1 MSLKTTF
8 VFPILILAAGLI
20 AAMAIIKAKPEPE
33 RQVAE
38 APDPVVRVVE
48 TRTGTVIMTVESQGT
63 VSPRTESQ
71 LVAQV
76 AGEIVEVGPSFAEG
90 GFFERGD
97 LLLRIDPRD
106 FELAVS
112 RAEAQLAQATVRLAQ
127 EQAQGEVA
135 LEEWESLGEGDPSA
149 LTLREPQ
156 LAEARATV
164 KSAESTLEQ
173 ARLNLERTAI
183 RARYAG
189 RVRTK
194 NADLGQF
201 VRDGF
206 VLGSLFSVDRAEI
219 RLPVPQD
226 QLAYLDISLDG
237 SASVSNE
244 VTLSAN
250 LGGEPT
256 QWQGKIVRTAGE
268 LDARSRM
275 FSLIAQVDDPYGR
288 RSGATVL
295 PVGLFVDARIKGR
308 SIDNVA
314 SLPRNALREGGRVL
328 VLEEENRLR
337 FRTVEVF
344 RVQGETVLI
353 SAGLEDGD
361 LVCISQLDAVIDGM
375 RVAPLREEATDR
387 MASES

>member
-1 MSLKTTF
+1 MSIKTTF
-8 VFPILILAAGLI
+8 VFPILILAAGLM
-20 AAMAIIKAKPEPE
+20 AALAIVKAKPVPE
-33 RQVAE
+33 RQIAE
-38 APDPVVRVVE
+38 APAPVVRVVE
-48 TRTGTVIMTVESQGT
+48 ARNGTVTMTVESQGT
-63 VSPRTESQ
+63 VAPRTESQ

-156 LAEARATV
+156 LAEARASV

-189 RVRTK
+189 RVRAK

-237 SASVSNE
+237 SASVSSE

-256 QWQGKIVRTAGE
+256 QWQGKVVRTAGE
-268 LDARSRM
+268 LDPRSRM

-288 RSGATVL
+288 RSGAPVL

-314 SLPRNALREGGRVL
+314 ALPRSALREGGRVL

-375 RVAPLREEATDR
+375 QVAPLREEATGR